1 MSGRGQDQTAPVVLR
16 NGRVIDPV
24 NGIDRKADLL
34 VVDGCIA
41 ALGKD
46 TKKKKTA
53 AREIDLSGCWVVPG
67 LIDMHVHLRE
77 PGEEYKET
85 IRSGA
90 RAAAAGGFTAVA
102 CMPNTR
108 PVNDNAAVTSLIL
121 NQAIRACVRVYPVGA
136 LSRASEGKTLAE
148 YGEMKEAGIVA
159 LSDDG
164 RPVVNSQ
171 LMRRALE
178 YASNYKLPV
187 LCHSEELTLSSTGAM
202 NEGALSTRLGL
213 RGIPRVA
220 EEIMVFRDVALAGYL
235 GLPVH
240 IAHVS
245 TAEAVDLIR
254 RAKAKGLQVT
264 AETAPHYFSLTEE
277 AVVTYDTHA
286 KMNPPLRTP
295 RDIAA
300 VKAGLADG
308 TLDAIATDHAP
319 HSILEKDV
327 EFDLAANGI
336 IGLETAVPLTLALVR
351 EKVIEPAAM
360 VRLLSINPARIL
372 GVEGGSL
379 TPGRP
384 ADITVIDP
392 NRQFVYT
399 EEKVVSKSMNSPFI
413 GAALTG
419 RAVLTMVEGQVVYDA
434 LAGE

>member
-1 MSGRGQDQTAPVVLR
+1 MSAIYPGIAAPTILK
-16 NGRVIDPV
+16 NGRIIDPA

-34 VVDGCIA
+34 IKDGRIA
-41 ALGKD
+41 SLENVS
-46 TKKKKTA
+46 KKKRSGWK
-53 AREIDLSGCWVVPG
+53 EIDVKGCWVVPG

-85 IRSGA
+85 VESGA

-108 PVNDNAAVTSLIL
+108 PVNDNAAVTAFIL
-121 NQAIRACVRVYPVGA
+121 KQAAKACVRIYPVGA
-136 LSRASEGKTLAE
+136 LSKASEGSTIAE
-148 YGEMKEAGIVA
+148 YGEMKEAGVVA

-178 YASNYKLPV
+178 YASNYRLPV
-187 LCHSEELTLSSTGAM
+187 LCHSEELALSSTGSM

-220 EEIMVFRDVALAGYL
+220 EEIMVYRDVTLAGYL

-245 TAEAVDLIR
+245 TEESVDLIR
-254 RAKAKGLQVT
+254 RAKAKGLRVT
-264 AETAPHYFSLTEE
+264 AETAPHYFSLTEMAVE
-277 AVVTYDTHA
+277 AYNTHA
-286 KMNPPLRTP
+286 KMNPPLRTE
-295 RDIAA
+295 RDLTAI
-300 VKAGLADG
+300 KQGLADG

-351 EKVIEPAAM
+351 AKVIDEEKM
-360 VRLLSINPARIL
+360 IRLLSVNPGGIL
-372 GVEGGSL
+372 GVAGGSL
-379 TPGRP
+379 TVDHA
-384 ADITVIDP
+384 ADVTVIDP
-392 NRQFVYT
+392 ARQFVYS
-399 EEKVVSKSMNSPFI
+399 EDMVVSKSRNSPFI
-413 GAALTG
+413 GASLTG
-419 RAVLTMVEGQVVYDA
+419 RAVLTMVGGCVAYNI
-434 LAGE
+434 L